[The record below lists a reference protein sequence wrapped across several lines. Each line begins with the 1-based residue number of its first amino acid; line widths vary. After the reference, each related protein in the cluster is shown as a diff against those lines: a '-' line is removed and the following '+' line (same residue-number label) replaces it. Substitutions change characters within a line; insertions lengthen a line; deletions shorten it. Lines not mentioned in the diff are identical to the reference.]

1 MPKPPPTLADVARA
15 ASVSIAAAS
24 KALSPHA
31 DRCDLKPET
40 RDRIIAVANGL
51 GWSRDHRRSS
61 RARRRWHNVG
71 VLWGTRVPQ
80 FGSYEHVAEALAEA
94 LGEQTRV
101 LIAPVPTPADWKAL
115 QQFMRLDGA
124 IGLGQ
129 LHDGILADLERRD
142 YPVVLVNEE
151 TTRRLHQVLADDRGG
166 CTAIMEHL
174 LGLGHRHVVYL
185 RNPWEPAHYSER
197 ERLAAIRS
205 AANAGACRLVEVRG
219 PQYDQVVELCRAG
232 ATAVICQQFWDV
244 ADLLATLTAAG
255 IRIPQQV
262 SVVIC
267 HDLSWFR
274 AAAPPLTAASVP
286 LRNMAEIAAKL
297 LLDLIAGKGGEDI
310 QRIIVDESLV
320 VRASTGP
327 APRSKTA

>member
-1 MPKPPPTLADVARA
+1 MPKPPPTLADVAKA

-40 RDRIIAVANGL
+40 RDRIVAAANQL
-51 GWSRDHRRSS
+51 GWSRDRRRSS

-80 FGSYEHVAEALAEA
+80 FGSYEHVAEALSQA
-94 LGEQTRV
+94 LGDQTRV
-101 LIAPVPTPADWKAL
+101 LIAPVPTPADWRAL

-129 LHDGILADLERRD
+129 LHDGILADLEGRD

-174 LGLGHRHVVYL
+174 LGLGHRRIVYL
-185 RNPWEPAHYSER
+185 RNAWEPTHYSER

-205 AANAGACRLVEVRG
+205 AASSGGCGLEEVRG
-219 PQYDQVVELCRAG
+219 PRYDEVVERCRAG
-232 ATAVICQQFWDV
+232 ATAVICHQFWDV
-244 ADLLATLTAAG
+244 ADLLAAMAAAG

-262 SVVIC
+262 SIAIC

-286 LRNMAEIAAKL
+286 LRRMAEIGAKL
-297 LLDLIAGKGGEDI
+297 LLELIAGREDDGI
-310 QRIIVDESLV
+310 QRIVVGESLV

-327 APRSKTA
+327 ATQAKTA